1 MRILLGL
8 GSAALLFALALPG
21 QTLEQA
27 ESFRK
32 ARRYNDANDVFK
44 ALEKKDPK
52 NVAVKV
58 AWGRLMF
65 EHWQSKDASDLFNEA
80 LELKKDCA
88 PAYLGLALVAAESF
102 GGNAAELA
110 RKALSIDPKLL
121 EAQELLARLA
131 LEDNDNPKAA
141 EEAQKALRIDANSVQ
156 AKAVLAS
163 MDWLSDKK
171 ESAWDPRDARGYET
185 AGHFFVM
192 NRRYDEGI
200 QYYRKAIALDP
211 QLYSARSQL
220 GINLMRMGQDDEAYR
235 QLETCFNNDFQ
246 DSPTSN
252 SLKLLD
258 TFKTFETFQTGGI
271 ILKFDKKEAD
281 VLRPYFQL
289 EMERIIAA
297 YQKKYKLQLD
307 GPVQIEVYP
316 NHEDFAVRT
325 LGLPGLGALG
335 VTFGHTIAMDS
346 PSGRPPGQ
354 FHWASTLW
362 HEMSHVFTLTLTNSR
377 VPRWFTEGLAVHEE
391 TVVSAEWGDRLAPE
405 EIAAIKDKTLLP
417 IAELDRGFI
426 HPKSPL
432 QVGVSYFQAGR
443 ICDYITDKFGW
454 DTILAMLHDY
464 AADQDTSTVI
474 RKELKMEP
482 AEFDKQFFAFV
493 EADTKKTVDNFDD
506 WKKRIKQV
514 NEMSKAKDYDGVIKE
529 GLAIRD
535 FYPDYVEAGSVYEFL
550 AAAYVAKDDKAAA
563 TDQLERYVH
572 AGGRNPGSIKQLGKL
587 LTDAGNQKEA
597 AAILERLNYI
607 YPLDNDQH
615 RTLGSLWLDQGN
627 VPGAIREFGAVVA
640 HNPIDPAEAH
650 YQLARAFNLNHQ
662 SAKAQDE
669 LVSALEA
676 APTYRPAQKLLLE
689 LNAAE
694 NTGTPGDPATKKK

>member
-163 MDWLSDKK
+163 LDWLADKK
-171 ESAWDPRDARGYET
+171 ETAWDTHDARGYET
-185 AGHFFVM
+185 IGHFFVM

-391 TVVSAEWGDRLAPE
+391 TVVSPEWGDRLAPE

-627 VPGAIREFGAVVA
+627 VPGAIRELGAVVA

>member
-1 MRILLGL
+1 
-8 GSAALLFALALPG
+8 
-21 QTLEQA
+21 
-27 ESFRK
+27 
-32 ARRYNDANDVFK
+32 
-44 ALEKKDPK
+44 
-52 NVAVKV
+52 
-58 AWGRLMF
+58 
-65 EHWQSKDASDLFNEA
+65 
-80 LELKKDCA
+80 
-88 PAYLGLALVAAESF
+88 
-102 GGNAAELA
+102 
-110 RKALSIDPKLL
+110 
-121 EAQELLARLA
+121 
-131 LEDNDNPKAA
+131 
-141 EEAQKALRIDANSVQ
+141 
-156 AKAVLAS
+156 
-163 MDWLSDKK
+163 
-171 ESAWDPRDARGYET
+171 
-185 AGHFFVM
+185 
-192 NRRYDEGI
+192 
-200 QYYRKAIALDP
+200 
-211 QLYSARSQL
+211 
-220 GINLMRMGQDDEAYR
+220 
-235 QLETCFNNDFQ
+235 
-246 DSPTSN
+246 
-252 SLKLLD
+252 
-258 TFKTFETFQTGGI
+258 
-271 ILKFDKKEAD
+271 
-281 VLRPYFQL
+281 
-289 EMERIIAA
+289 MERIMAA

-307 GPVQIEVYP
+307 GPVQVEVYP
-316 NHEDFAVRT
+316 NHDDFAVRT
-325 LGLPGLGALG
+325 LGMPGLGALG

-362 HEMSHVFTLTLTNSR
+362 HEMSHVFTLTMTNSR
-377 VPRWFTEGLAVHEE
+377 VPRWFTEGIAVHEE
-391 TVVSAEWGDRLAPE
+391 TVVSPEWGDRLAPE

-443 ICDYITDKFGW
+443 ICDYITDKYGW

-464 AADQDTSTVI
+464 AADQDTSAVI

-482 AEFDKQFFAFV
+482 AEFDKRFFAFV

-514 NEMSKAKDYDGVIKE
+514 NEMSKAKDYDGVVKE

-572 AGGRNPGSIKQLGKL
+572 AGGRNPASIEQLGKL
-587 LTDAGNQKEA
+587 LTDAGNKKEA

-615 RTLGSLWLDQGN
+615 RTLGTLWLDQGN

-662 SAKAQDE
+662 PAKAEDE